1 MRKEIGITKQDVT
14 ILQAY
19 SSEFGK
25 LPAKMTKFQKTMETT
40 ERLLNE
46 FAQTEYTA
54 SIFLDDQITP
64 VLESVSGRLRDF
76 SKNTYKVSVSV
87 DMRKVY
93 TDIYAAERKIRRM
106 QLQPSYGGGYV
117 MPYAGGSA
125 RGAGNVP
132 AQIVGNEAFFGD
144 AMSIGSAI
152 VTVNGLVDIYNK
164 NKNSFPRSAATGITT
179 YGYLDGG
186 ADIAE
191 GVFSSDNAYD
201 RTYKVAEG
209 ATVMAGSFVGS
220 KAGAALGLKLGGA
233 LGPWGALAGAAGG
246 YLLGKLLSEPI
257 ADSFADGINGAE
269 EYADVSARAAEKVAQ
284 LKAEQKALASEQ
296 LDKMFGKTALSARE
310 VSQVVGE
317 LFDTGQTMRI
327 NNAAAAIN
335 DLQGSFANLQQADYG
350 LQKSLWLSG
359 TEAGAGSLMGLAE
372 STNDFGESSRMHL
385 LDNQYAEEKSVKA
398 LLTEPGSA
406 DEILEGIDKQYRE
419 KLKNLDDLIEDLNQ
433 VTVDALSDGV
443 VDESEQTKIDGIRQ
457 EVLQL
462 LYGASGSDQG
472 SQEERDFQAMLE
484 KMKLGLGKEY
494 SKDSFDAIIQ
504 EATAGANERIDALE
518 DAYGYA
524 AIGKTDKQKQT
535 LLWGKDGTGQTDG
548 LYKQEMDT
556 YGAIAETALNEFT
569 NKYSDKLAF
578 LDNLS
583 ADMEDGKLSEEML
596 GNIRGL
602 QSDPVDRA
610 AIGEYVDSM
619 KPLYN
624 DMLETAKQYEE
635 KGEALPEAVQDFM
648 NKMELLGSIAQN
660 RAGSWYLQHY
670 EPEYLK
676 EDGNKNVFN
685 NLPDRVKKMHYNP
698 AGVKYRGGI
707 VTPAFAEGGYVH
719 GGAQLITVAEEGTPE
734 AIIPLGK
741 HRRKRALQLFNQVG
755 GYLEAPGFSPKGF
768 AAGGIVGGSIGSL
781 SGSGGSGMPIAVE
794 VGGVEIKV
802 EAKDGQSLV
811 ETIRENKEAISE
823 EIAGVFNA
831 AFKGQFANTPAAGG
845 AGL

>member
-1 MRKEIGITKQDVT
+1 MSVPVIRPKSQRSYQICTCCVMDTTDEDIVFDSSGVCERCKEYKERILPEWNYGRGHEKE
-14 ILQAY
+14 LQA
-19 SSEFGK
+19 
-25 LPAKMTKFQKTMETT
+25 
-40 ERLLNE
+40 LL
-46 FAQTEYTA
+46 
-54 SIFLDDQITP
+54 DQIKLSGKGKKYDCILGLSGGLDSSYMLHLAVKEWGLHPFVFHIDAGWNLP
-64 VLESVSGRLRDF
+64 VAEENIKRL
-76 SKNTYKVSVSV
+76 
-87 DMRKVY
+87 
-93 TDIYAAERKIRRM
+93 TDKLGVKLHIKKMDWNEMKEM
-106 QLQPSYGGGYV
+106 QLAWFRTGLEMLDAPQDH
-117 MPYAGGSA
+117 
-125 RGAGNVP
+125 
-132 AQIVGNEAFFGD
+132 AF
-144 AMSIGSAI
+144 I
-152 VTVNGLVDIYNK
+152 
-164 NKNSFPRSAATGITT
+164 
-179 YGYLDGG
+179 
-186 ADIAE
+186 
-191 GVFSSDNAYD
+191 
-201 RTYKVAEG
+201 
-209 ATVMAGSFVGS
+209 
-220 KAGAALGLKLGGA
+220 
-233 LGPWGALAGAAGG
+233 
-246 YLLGKLLSEPI
+246 
-257 ADSFADGINGAE
+257 
-269 EYADVSARAAEKVAQ
+269 
-284 LKAEQKALASEQ
+284 
-296 LDKMFGKTALSARE
+296 
-310 VSQVVGE
+310 
-317 LFDTGQTMRI
+317 
-327 NNAAAAIN
+327 
-335 DLQGSFANLQQADYG
+335 
-350 LQKSLWLSG
+350 SL
-359 TEAGAGSLMGLAE
+359 
-372 STNDFGESSRMHL
+372 
-385 LDNQYAEEKSVKA
+385 
-398 LLTEPGSA
+398 
-406 DEILEGIDKQYRE
+406 ID
-419 KLKNLDDLIEDLNQ
+419 
-433 VTVDALSDGV
+433 
-443 VDESEQTKIDGIRQ
+443 
-457 EVLQL
+457 
-462 LYGASGSDQG
+462 
-472 SQEERDFQAMLE
+472 
-484 KMKLGLGKEY
+484 
-494 SKDSFDAIIQ
+494 
-504 EATAGANERIDALE
+504 
-518 DAYGYA
+518 
-524 AIGKTDKQKQT
+524 
-535 LLWGKDGTGQTDG
+535 
-548 LYKQEMDT
+548 
-556 YGAIAETALNEFT
+556 
-569 NKYSDKLAF
+569 KYSDKLAF

-602 QSDPVDRA
+602 QNDPVDRA

-707 VTPAFAEGGYVH
+707 VAPAFAEGGYVH

>member
-1 MRKEIGITKQDVT
+1 
-14 ILQAY
+14 

-46 FAQTEYTA
+46 FAQTEYTV
-54 SIFLDDQITP
+54 SIFLDDQATP

-117 MPYAGGSA
+117 MPYTGGNI

-132 AQIVGNEAFFGD
+132 VQTIDNEGFFDG
-144 AMSIGSAI
+144 AMSVGSAV
-152 VTVNGLVDIYNK
+152 VTANGLVEANK
-164 NKNSFPRSAATGITT
+164 NFKKMLKPKNIPKSASTAITAF
-179 YGYLDGG
+179 GYLDGG

-246 YLLGKLLSEPI
+246 YLLGKLLSEPV
-257 ADSFADGINGAE
+257 ADSFADGIAGAE
-269 EYADVSARAAEKVAQ
+269 EYVDVSARAAEKVAQ

-602 QSDPVDRA
+602 QNDPVDRA

-707 VTPAFAEGGYVH
+707 VAPAFAEGGYVH

>member
-1 MRKEIGITKQDVT
+1 M
-14 ILQAY
+14 
-19 SSEFGK
+19 
-25 LPAKMTKFQKTMETT
+25 
-40 ERLLNE
+40 
-46 FAQTEYTA
+46 
-54 SIFLDDQITP
+54 
-64 VLESVSGRLRDF
+64 
-76 SKNTYKVSVSV
+76 
-87 DMRKVY
+87 
-93 TDIYAAERKIRRM
+93 
-106 QLQPSYGGGYV
+106 
-117 MPYAGGSA
+117 
-125 RGAGNVP
+125 
-132 AQIVGNEAFFGD
+132 
-144 AMSIGSAI
+144 
-152 VTVNGLVDIYNK
+152 
-164 NKNSFPRSAATGITT
+164 
-179 YGYLDGG
+179 
-186 ADIAE
+186 
-191 GVFSSDNAYD
+191 
-201 RTYKVAEG
+201 
-209 ATVMAGSFVGS
+209 
-220 KAGAALGLKLGGA
+220 
-233 LGPWGALAGAAGG
+233 
-246 YLLGKLLSEPI
+246 
-257 ADSFADGINGAE
+257 
-269 EYADVSARAAEKVAQ
+269 AQ

-707 VTPAFAEGGYVH
+707 IAPAFAEGGYVH